1 MYDCWPRIGDAGCQ
15 SRLCAAPRIDHEVI
29 MLPACSVECRSAN
42 GAWSPMYS
50 TTSGC
55 SFPSTC
61 LEPQKRWQ
69 LWELPRFRRDTLDY
83 TKTKT
88 NVLAVAP
95 CSPGRPV
102 LALSNACEVM

>member
-1 MYDCWPRIGDAGCQ
+1 MTAGLVSAMLGAKVVFVQHPDVTTKSSCCQLVELSAGLRTEPGAPCTAQRPDAVFP
-15 SRLCAAPRIDHEVI
+15 AP
-29 MLPACSVECRSAN
+29 A
-42 GAWSPMYS
+42 
-50 TTSGC
+50 
-55 SFPSTC
+55 

-69 LWELPRFRRDTLDY
+69 LWELLRFRRDTLDY